1 MSTERNP
8 SPPPEDEG
16 DDNVVGEDHIG
27 STAYS
32 KRFVLQALLNLVKEA
47 QVDDGI
53 EDSGPA
59 ELEETV
65 DADLCQLWDMTA
77 DKEVSRFVADAES
90 LPDIFLSVIR
100 ATNKPRLTEL
110 LAGILANLMC
120 DEECLQKLTP
130 LPQIRECAFLLFNCR
145 DLPTLVETSRLLS
158 LTSRSSFWTAE
169 WEASFDDFGA
179 YDDVIFVLSSSTS
192 SELLLQ
198 AAKLIFN
205 LTQVKESRMSEKA
218 VDNLSDFVGCV
229 CDALTQCFNDQSFQ
243 AAAYLLMSLSV
254 LSDHKRCTFPESDSS
269 IDRLFKCIESAI
281 DGVLNVEALEWT

>member
-8 SPPPEDEG
+8 SPPPEDEE

-77 DKEVSRFVADAES
+77 DKE
-90 LPDIFLSVIR
+90 
-100 ATNKPRLTEL
+100 L

-158 LTSRSSFWTAE
+158 LISRSSFWTAE
-169 WEASFDDFGA
+169 WETSFDDFGA

-205 LTQVKESRMSEKA
+205 LTQVKES
-218 VDNLSDFVGCV
+218 
-229 CDALTQCFNDQSFQ
+229 
-243 AAAYLLMSLSV
+243 
-254 LSDHKRCTFPESDSS
+254 
-269 IDRLFKCIESAI
+269 
-281 DGVLNVEALEWT
+281 